1 MRDGLLLVRAR
12 DNVVVFVNPHLERML
27 GYPPGELLG
36 MSSRGL
42 YALEGSPAAEELR
55 ARARRAFEAGL
66 ELEYEATLRQRDGG
80 ALWCRGV
87 STAFEHPEHGRVQ
100 MSLFRERTEEMR
112 ALLADIVLSTTEAV
126 VAVSPEGLVLTW
138 NAGAQK
144 LYGYGEAEAVGRPFA
159 ELTGAQAQTPEGAA
173 PLVHDAAHRTRDGR
187 VLDVVVTVSPIRT
200 GAGAL
205 VALSKLIHDVTEARK
220 AQRALAASLADKEVL
235 LQEVHHR
242 VKNNL
247 QVVASLLR
255 LQSEA
260 LLSDEA
266 KEAFLETHERVRAI
280 AMLHEVLYR
289 SKSLGR
295 IPLQEYALELV
306 RSVARAHQLPGEP
319 VELEVTAGPVLL
331 SVETG
336 VPLSLILNELLS
348 NSFKHAFPQPRPS
361 GVPARA
367 VRVEVEQAQG
377 SLEVLVA
384 DTGVGLPPGFSLEQ
398 GTGVGLQVVRSLV
411 RQLKGTLVA
420 EAGPGAR
427 WRLKFPNATGV
438 SG

>member
-1 MRDGLLLVRAR
+1 
-12 DNVVVFVNPHLERML
+12 VVFVNPHFERML

-36 MSSRGL
+36 MPARGL
-42 YALEGSPAAEELR
+42 NALDGSPAAEDLR
-55 ARARRAFEAGL
+55 GRAQAAFEAGL
-66 ELEYEATLRQRDGG
+66 EVEYEATLRQRDGG

-144 LYGYGEAEAVGRPFA
+144 LYGYAEAEAVGRAFA
-159 ELTGAQAQTPEGAA
+159 ELTGAQAQTPEGNG

-200 GAGAL
+200 EGGAL
-205 VALSKLIHDVTEARK
+205 VALSKLIHDVTEARR
-220 AQRALAASLADKEVL
+220 AQRELAASLSEKEVL

-255 LQSEA
+255 LQSDGLHSE
-260 LLSDEA
+260 EA
-266 KEAFLETHERVRAI
+266 KAAFLETHERVRAI

-295 IPLQEYALELV
+295 IPLEEYALELL
-306 RSVARAHQLPGEP
+306 RSAARAHQLPGEP
-319 VELEVTAGPVLL
+319 VELEVKAGPVLL
-331 SVETG
+331 SVATG
-336 VPLSLILNELLS
+336 VPLALILNELLS
-348 NSFKHAFPQPRPS
+348 NSFKHAFPAPRPE
-361 GVPARA
+361 GALPRA
-367 VRVEVEQAQG
+367 VRVQVEHVEG
-377 SLEVLVA
+377 FLEVQVS
-384 DTGVGLPPGFSLEQ
+384 DTGVGLPAGFSLEESA
-398 GTGVGLQVVRSLV
+398 GVGLQVVRSLV

-420 EAGPGAR
+420 EPGPGAR
-427 WRLKFPNATGV
+427 WRLKFPNESVVG
-438 SG
+438 G